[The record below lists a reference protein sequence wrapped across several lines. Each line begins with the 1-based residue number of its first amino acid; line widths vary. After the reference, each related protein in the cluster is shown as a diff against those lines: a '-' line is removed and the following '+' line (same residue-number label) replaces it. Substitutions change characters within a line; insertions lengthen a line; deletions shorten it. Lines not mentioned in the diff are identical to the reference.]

1 MQTSFTKHQVVLLHY
16 HSPNVHVVLV
26 KRTAGWGSGSVYVL
40 YGEQTHSL
48 LLDTIGPRQKH
59 ANISERYLQS
69 RSSNT
74 GNVRDSEMY
83 TIILLLAKKQDGG
96 REALQYFVD
105 VKSSHCFKKYTE
117 TCVSFVVSKALN
129 TGTRVWHQS
138 HYEIVPLV
146 IRVYFSVSISSME
159 KKKANIPI
167 VAFFFLK
174 LTNQQPLGHYCSSP
188 IGSKRGRLSG

>member
-117 TCVSFVVSKALN
+117 TCVSFVVSKVLN
-129 TGTRVWHQS
+129 TGNQGVAPITLWNSPISYTCVFFCQHHQ
-138 HYEIVPLV
+138 YG
-146 IRVYFSVSISSME
+146 E
-159 KKKANIPI
+159 KKGKHPNCCL
-167 VAFFFLK
+167 FFPKTYKSTATGTL
-174 LTNQQPLGHYCSSP
+174 L
-188 IGSKRGRLSG
+188 